1 MVRSKGKLLRRI
13 GLHNKS
19 ICREFSHSK
28 THKGETYK
36 AGAYKVARSFGLPML
51 PIALGLTL
59 SGCVSTDS
67 ALNSSLGTLNEASNI
82 SLASSNADIAG
93 SDQANLIEAAEE
105 GAVDGAIPVPSS
117 FKTAFNSTE
126 SSSANLATTPKTLAG
141 GIGSENRALTNSGQV
156 ASAQTPPSASSF
168 STNTPSNTL
177 STAGNGNLLLAS
189 AKPATTAEAGLEGSS
204 LAKSANKRGSFF
216 SQLFK
221 KTPEVKNTAQK
232 PVVARSQVNAKPT
245 NADVSS
251 AAQAK
256 TAKAV
261 IKAPASKLVQANV
274 DPLPGV
280 DKKTRNVFSTLF
292 GKKAGTSE
300 DGLANKRVQVASAA
314 GLARLSPLTLQRQT
328 ERVDVA
334 CFKPE
339 LVRRLK
345 QIESYYKRPIVV
357 TSGYRSP
364 KHNKKIGGASGS
376 RHTTCE
382 AADVQVKGLSKW
394 DLAKY
399 IRSMPG
405 RGGVGT
411 YCHTQSVHIDIGT
424 ERDWNWRCRKRRK

>member
-1 MVRSKGKLLRRI
+1 LRRI
-13 GLHNKS
+13 GLQSKS
-19 ICREFSHSK
+19 TCRDFIDEGARK
-28 THKGETYK
+28 T
-36 AGAYKVARSFGLPML
+36 GAYKVARKLGLPIL
-51 PIALGLTL
+51 PIALGLSL
-59 SGCVSTDS
+59 SGCVSTDT
-67 ALNSSLGTLNEASNI
+67 ALNSSLGTLNNPSDIALDASNP
-82 SLASSNADIAG
+82 NIAG
-93 SDQANLIEAAEE
+93 ADQANLINAAEE

-117 FKTAFNSTE
+117 IKTAFNATE
-126 SSSANLATTPKTLAG
+126 ASNQNLAVTPQTLSG
-141 GIGSENRALTNSGQV
+141 GIGSGSRALANDGQLT
-156 ASAQTPPSASSF
+156 STQTPPSASAF
-168 STNTPSNTL
+168 STNAPANTPSA
-177 STAGNGNLLLAS
+177 SGNNNLLLAS

-204 LAKSANKRGSFF
+204 LAKSANMRGSFF

-221 KTPEVKNTAQK
+221 KTPKAKSATAE
-232 PVVARSQVNAKPT
+232 PVVARAQVNAKPT
-245 NADVSS
+245 T
-251 AAQAK
+251 AAIQ
-256 TAKAV
+256 
-261 IKAPASKLVQANV
+261 APASKLVQANV
-274 DPLPGV
+274 EPLPGV
-280 DKKTRNVFSTLF
+280 KTKTRNVFSTIF
-292 GKKAGTSE
+292 GKKEGTSE
-300 DGLANKRVQVASAA
+300 DGLAEKRVQVASAA

-345 QIESYYKRPIVV
+345 QIESYYKRPVVV

-382 AADVQVKGLSKW
+382 AADVQVKGVSKW

-399 IRSMPG
+399 VRSMPG